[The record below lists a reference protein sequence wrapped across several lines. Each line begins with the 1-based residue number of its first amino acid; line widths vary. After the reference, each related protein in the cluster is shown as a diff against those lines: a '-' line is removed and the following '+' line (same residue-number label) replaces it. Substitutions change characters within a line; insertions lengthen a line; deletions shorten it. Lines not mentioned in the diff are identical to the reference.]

1 MKIKKL
7 GHKKVRSLDQKVI
20 KRKLM
25 KKAYSYMV
33 WLRKQQKNV

>member
-1 MKIKKL
+1 MKIKKS
-7 GHKKVRSLDQKVI
+7 GHKKVRSLNQKAI

-25 KKAYSYMV
+25 NKAYSYMV